1 MQIVSMALQRKTPLG
16 GIRWQLSRSQGRS
29 RSKGR
34 TLRGSRGSLRPPP
47 PALPH
52 LFRNNAVKDKRQ
64 PFRCF
69 FSFLS
74 FFLSFFSSISISSF
88 EKRTRAE
95 GGLLF
100 VCVFLVFN
108 GHNGKGQTAFF
119 RRKKEFFLRRQSGR
133 KRPETCAQMLRRWF
147 NFISFFFGLWLFFL
161 LFRFVWPCCFVFMMT
176 ARSNKK
182 NVGPQLLLGAA
193 RARNKKSR
201 EHQQKK
207 QKDNVLVSAS
217 AIFVPAARFLYG
229 RIWLA
234 VTLTRPIKIETTPSI
249 KRRRRTM
256 ISHQLCVC
264 VCVWNFFISAA
275 RIRLFIGFHIED
287 SRVVI
292 CINPVKPGKDAVQW
306 QEGVR
311 KSKANQ
317 KLVLFCSDFLSQIQG
332 DFPFEYQPIGL
343 IPFFSSKRKRWPF
356 PEKKRSTFP
365 FVRTSD
371 AYRAVPSLNRLFKL
385 IY

>member
-1 MQIVSMALQRKTPLG
+1 MWGRNCCSVLPER
-16 GIRWQLSRSQGRS
+16 GI
-29 RSKGR
+29 
-34 TLRGSRGSLRPPP
+34 
-47 PALPH
+47 
-52 LFRNNAVKDKRQ
+52 
-64 PFRCF
+64 
-69 FSFLS
+69 
-74 FFLSFFSSISISSF
+74 
-88 EKRTRAE
+88 
-95 GGLLF
+95 
-100 VCVFLVFN
+100 
-108 GHNGKGQTAFF
+108 
-119 RRKKEFFLRRQSGR
+119 
-133 KRPETCAQMLRRWF
+133 
-147 NFISFFFGLWLFFL
+147 
-161 LFRFVWPCCFVFMMT
+161 
-176 ARSNKK
+176 
-182 NVGPQLLLGAA
+182 
-193 RARNKKSR
+193 KSR
-201 EHQQKK
+201 ENINKKK

-371 AYRAVPSLNRLFKL
+371 AYRAVPSLNRLSKL